1 MKPSIQFL
9 ELIVEDPQKLF
20 NEYCDK
26 IKKKKELAF
35 NDKKINECISNM
47 VNNYGFKM
55 KTNNVDWDIN
65 IDGLIKQVQNQ
76 SNNTEKTKPKKKKK

>member
-1 MKPSIQFL
+1 
-9 ELIVEDPQKLF
+9 
-20 NEYCDK
+20 
-26 IKKKKELAF
+26 
-35 NDKKINECISNM
+35 M

-76 SNNTEKTKPKKKKK
+76 AKTIPKKKKK